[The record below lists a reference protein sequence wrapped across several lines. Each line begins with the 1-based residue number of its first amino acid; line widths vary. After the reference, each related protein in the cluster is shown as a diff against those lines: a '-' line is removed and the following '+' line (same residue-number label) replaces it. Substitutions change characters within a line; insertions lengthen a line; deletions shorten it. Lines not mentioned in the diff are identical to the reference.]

1 MRLHDHKTEQQE
13 KRIVSNEI
21 IGYLCI
27 DSIYHKVIKFKKG
40 AGTYPDKRRA
50 GFLLE
55 RMKDLGNYECDGQI
69 EMTDYLKSKI
79 KSGKVKD
86 LTDWINSQGKA
97 QYTQIGEIVK
107 SAYEMYKDSDEV
119 VGRITNAVSVYV
131 LTQSMGYMDYL
142 RNESE

>member
-1 MRLHDHKTEQQE
+1 MNQCE
-13 KRIVSNEI
+13 
-21 IGYLCI
+21 
-27 DSIYHKVIKFKKG
+27 
-40 AGTYPDKRRA
+40 
-50 GFLLE
+50 
-55 RMKDLGNYECDGQI
+55 GQI
-69 EMTDYLKSKI
+69 ELTDYLKTTI

-142 RNESE
+142 KNESE

>member
-1 MRLHDHKTEQQE
+1 MIQCE
-13 KRIVSNEI
+13 
-21 IGYLCI
+21 
-27 DSIYHKVIKFKKG
+27 
-40 AGTYPDKRRA
+40 
-50 GFLLE
+50 
-55 RMKDLGNYECDGQI
+55 GQI
-69 EMTDYLKSKI
+69 EMTDYLKPKI
-79 KSGKVKD
+79 KNGKVKD

-142 RNESE
+142 KNESE